1 MPKKLNGGEGIVW
14 PDGNRIAVMVTFDF
28 DAESLQISRFRGREL
43 YFADRS
49 RGEYGPDEGLKRCL
63 EVLKRRS
70 VKGTFFVPGYVMEK
84 YPDAVREID
93 ANGHE
98 IGYHGYHH
106 ETVLG
111 LPMQEE
117 QANMEKSEALMLALT
132 GKHFIGHRAPGSV
145 MQKYTPEL
153 IASRGYLYSSAM
165 KTCDWAYCY
174 QRGGK
179 KLPLVELP
187 TDYCFDDY
195 TYYFYT
201 LCEPYHR
208 SLYNNRYVREIWQ
221 DEFDGLAAEG
231 DKIMVLKI
239 HPQLIGRA
247 SRAKFLD
254 AFISYMQENGAWVA
268 TCEEV
273 TRYVLKFNGFKEVR
287 A

>member
-1 MPKKLNGGEGIVW
+1 MPKGISGGEGIIW
-14 PDGNRIAVMVTFDF
+14 PHGKRLAVMVTFDF
-28 DAESLQISRFRGREL
+28 DAESLQLARFRGKEL

-63 EVLKRRS
+63 DLLDRREIKS
-70 VKGTFFVPGYVMEK
+70 TFFIPGYVMEK
-84 YPDAVREID
+84 YPQHVREID
-93 ANGHE
+93 RRGHE
-98 IGYHGYHH
+98 IGYHGYLH

-111 LPMQEE
+111 TPREE
-117 QANMEKSEALMLALT
+117 EEENMAHSETLLKELT
-132 GKHFIGHRAPGSV
+132 GKKFLGHRAPGSV
-145 MQKYTPEL
+145 MQKYTVDL
-153 IASRGYLYSSAM
+153 ILQRGYLYSSAM

-174 QRGGK
+174 EKGGE

-187 TDYCFDDY
+187 TDYCLDDY

-231 DKIMVLKI
+231 DKIMVLKL

-247 SRAKFLD
+247 SRARLLEELV
-254 AFISYMQENGAWVA
+254 AYMQENGAWIT

-273 TRYVLKFNGFKEVR
+273 ARYVLEANGLR
-287 A
+287 GGI